1 MDKTMS
7 DKTTND
13 GPGSVGDQRGT
24 AGMPLGARRLVL
36 MGGLGV
42 PVGLVAGPY
51 LFGIQLLA
59 VAGVVAICVA
69 LSYRR
74 GTVWF
79 SGWSW
84 LTACAGLV
92 WTGFTVAYWLTVIT
106 AADASAP
113 VPAVSSVLFYAGFAT
128 CVLMAGA
135 VLAAAVS
142 RYRERRRLADVGH
155 QPQSI
160 QSTP

>member
-13 GPGSVGDQRGT
+13 GLGPGGDQRGT

-36 MGGLGV
+36 IGGLGV

-69 LSYRR
+69 LSYRP
-74 GTVWF
+74 GGAWF

-84 LTACAGLV
+84 LTICAGLA
-92 WTGFTVAYWLTVIT
+92 WTGFTVAYWLTVIA

-113 VPAVSSVLFYAGFAT
+113 VPSVSSVLFYAGVAA
-128 CVLMAGA
+128 CMLMVGA

-142 RYRERRRLADVGH
+142 RYRERRRSSNVGD
-155 QPQSI
+155 QPKSI
-160 QSTP
+160 QSPP